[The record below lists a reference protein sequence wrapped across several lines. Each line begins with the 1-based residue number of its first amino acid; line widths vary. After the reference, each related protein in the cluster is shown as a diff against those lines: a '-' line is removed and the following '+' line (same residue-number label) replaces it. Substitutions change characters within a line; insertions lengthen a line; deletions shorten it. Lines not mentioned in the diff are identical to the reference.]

1 MYDINDNVDEEG
13 TSKDEPICFKR
24 TQFINL
30 NFIDSVDLYRNNY
43 DKDENYFAELKQV
56 CWLEVTGSI
65 KKDLVPGKTYKA
77 SFGVSL
83 SPDAFGWDDC
93 SVYIMA
99 KIGKKGHFHL
109 KKMNLTTIP
118 TTSTD
123 VKISFIPTPGDD
135 LIVQVPLTQP
145 DDDLN
150 LYFGL
155 YEVWTNRWKG
165 GLRIHY
171 ALVEMVIHNDT
182 AIPITTQQVT
192 THIYLNDY
200 GRAHDLVVHQTC
212 M

>member
-1 MYDINDNVDEEG
+1 MSFLRWRRTRIPSDPHFRANASVETCSDNKFKVYPRALNITWGNDRRYWTIPGRD
-13 TSKDEPICFKR
+13 P
-24 TQFINL
+24 
-30 NFIDSVDLYRNNY
+30 NNY

-182 AIPITTQQVT
+182 AIPITTQ
-192 THIYLNDY
+192 
-200 GRAHDLVVHQTC
+200 
-212 M
+212 